1 MADAPRHAGPAVVV
15 AAGVAAAAI
24 TAVTSARPWFHLAL
38 PQRAR
43 VGIAEDAL
51 RADMPLALALAL
63 VVLAAW
69 GAVLVTRGRTRRVVL
84 VVGLLAALGVLACAV
99 AAPFVLPDQIRDG
112 LPDARHEAADPTVAY
127 LVVCVVAVASVAA
140 LVVAWVQ
147 VPRWPTMS
155 SRYDAPAARSVG
167 PHETDL
173 WKALD
178 EGRDPTE
185 AEGPPSP

>member
-1 MADAPRHAGPAVVV
+1 MADARGRGGPAVVV
-15 AAGVAAAAI
+15 AAGVATAAS
-24 TAVTSARPWFHLAL
+24 TAVTSARPWFHLSL
-38 PQRAR
+38 PQPDR
-43 VGIAEDAL
+43 VGITDDAL

-84 VVGLLAALGVLACAV
+84 GIGLLAALGVVACAA

-112 LPDARHEAADPTVAY
+112 LPDAPHDAADPTAAY
-127 LVVCVVAVASVAA
+127 LVSCVAAVAGVAA
-140 LVVAWVQ
+140 LAVAWVQ

-155 SRYDAPAARSVG
+155 SRYDAPAARSAA